1 MFRGETPAPLRQ
13 PSPPGDERCEAA
25 KESVAVLLSSGNT
38 LADDPSLR
46 EHLKACADCNSLYRE
61 LLLADSRL
69 RRTLVECESQVD
81 SGADET
87 APVRRAILS
96 PLAVARAGFGS
107 PGRGKTTWVVM
118 LAIICYAVIRLTPD
132 PSGTARAQLI
142 ALEGLVQTVG
152 EPLAVGEP
160 ARELQRGDWVRTP
173 EGARARLTLGTTTV
187 EVAAASVV
195 QVEEPST
202 LRLRLES
209 GALDINGP
217 LIITSRFG
225 IVEVEAGHANLSL
238 DSSGLS
244 VESTH
249 GSVRTIDSQ
258 GERDLAAGER
268 AQLAWVR

>member
-25 KESVAVLLSSGNT
+25 KESVAVLLSSGHT
-38 LADDPSLR
+38 LADDPNLR
-46 EHLKACADCNSLYRE
+46 EHLNACADCNSIYRE

-69 RRTLVECESQVD
+69 RRTLVDCEAQANSSSD
-81 SGADET
+81 GA

-118 LAIICYAVIRLTPD
+118 LAIICYAVIRLTPE
-132 PSGTARAQLI
+132 PSGTARAQLV
-142 ALEGLVQTVG
+142 ALEGLVETVG
-152 EPLAVGEP
+152 EPLAFGKP

-173 EGARARLTLGTTTV
+173 EGARARLSLGATIV
-187 EVAAASVV
+187 EIAASSLV

-202 LRLRLES
+202 QRLRLES
-209 GALDINGP
+209 GALDVDGP

-225 IVEVEAGHANLSL
+225 IVEVLAGHANLRL
-238 DSSGLS
+238 DPSGLS

-258 GERDLAAGER
+258 GERDLAAGES
-268 AQLAWVR
+268 AQLALAR